1 MRIFL
6 AGATTYIG
14 WAVLDA
20 CLRAGH
26 QVTALVRDARAAA
39 QVKAKGAAPVLGDPG
54 NGAAWQSVAETN
66 DALVHAA
73 YEHAPRGAEIDRLV
87 LDTLLAAAR
96 AYHEQPRVLVYTSHV
111 WVLGTTHGIVAAE
124 DRPVAPLEVAA
135 WRPVHETLTLDAAAP
150 NVRVAVVRAGIVY
163 GGGRGLV
170 SDLLKAGANGLVRVV
185 GDGRNHWALVYD
197 RDLADLYVRILAAP
211 DASGIFHANDEGDE
225 RVIDIAEAIAR
236 SAKTP
241 ADIRHIPIEEARAKM
256 GPIAD
261 ALAADQIV
269 RSARSRA
276 IGWVPALRSVAG
288 NVPRLMEEWRRA
300 QE

>member
-26 QVTALVRDARAAA
+26 QVTALARDARSAA
-39 QVKAKGAAPVLGDPG
+39 QVKAKGAASVRGDPG
-54 NGAAWQSVAETN
+54 DGPPWQAVAEQH
-66 DALVHAA
+66 DALVHTA
-73 YEHAPRGAEIDRLV
+73 YEHSPRGAEVDRRA
-87 LDTLLAAAR
+87 LDTMLAAAGT
-96 AYHEQPRVLVYTSHV
+96 YHAQPRVLVYTSHL
-111 WVLGTTHGIVAAE
+111 WVLGSTRGAAAE
-124 DRPVAPLEVAA
+124 DQPAAPLEVAA
-135 WRPVHETLTLDAAAP
+135 WRTVQEDKVLAAAGP
-150 NVRVAVVRAGIVY
+150 GLRTAIVRPGIVY
-163 GGGRGLV
+163 GGGRGIV

-185 GDGRNHWALVYD
+185 GDGRNHWAVVYD
-197 RDLADLYVRILAAP
+197 RDLADLYVRIVATLGAA
-211 DASGIFHANDEGDE
+211 GIFHANDEGDE

-241 ADIRHIPIEEARAKM
+241 ADIRHIPIEEARVKM

-261 ALAADQIV
+261 ALAADQVV
-269 RSARSRA
+269 RSARARA
-276 IGWVPALRSVAG
+276 IGWTPTLRSVAG

>member
-26 QVTALVRDARAAA
+26 QVTALVRDARSAA
-39 QVKAKGAAPVLGDPG
+39 QVKAKGAACVLGDPAD
-54 NGAAWQSVAETN
+54 GAVWQGIAEKH
-66 DALVHAA
+66 DGLVHTA
-73 YEHAPRGAEIDRLV
+73 YEHSLRGAELDR
-87 LDTLLAAAR
+87 R
-96 AYHEQPRVLVYTSHV
+96 ALE
-111 WVLGTTHGIVAAE
+111 WVLGSTHGAAAE
-124 DRPVAPLEVAA
+124 DQPPAPLEVAA
-135 WRPVHETLTLDAAAP
+135 WRTAHEALVLDAAGPAL
-150 NVRVAVVRAGIVY
+150 RTAVVRAGIVY
-163 GGGRGLV
+163 GGGRGIV

-185 GDGRNHWALVYD
+185 GDGRNRWALVYD
-197 RDLADLYVRILAAP
+197 RDLADLYVRILGEAGAA
-211 DASGIFHANDEGDE
+211 GIFHANDEGDE

-256 GPIAD
+256 GPIAE
-261 ALAADQIV
+261 ALAADQVV
-269 RSARSRA
+269 RSARARA
-276 IGWVPALRSVAG
+276 IGWIPGLRSVAG

>member
-26 QVTALVRDARAAA
+26 QVTALVRDARSAAL
-39 QVKAKGAAPVLGDPG
+39 VKAKGAACVLGDPG
-54 NGAAWQSVAETN
+54 DGAAWQGVAEKH
-66 DALVHAA
+66 DGLVHTA
-73 YEHAPRGAEIDRLV
+73 YEHSPRGAELDRRV
-87 LDTLLAAAR
+87 LDALLAAAR
-96 AYHEQPRVLVYTSHV
+96 AYHEQPRVLVYTSHI
-111 WVLGTTHGIVAAE
+111 WVLGSTRGVAAE
-124 DRPVAPLEVAA
+124 DQPPAPLEVAA
-135 WRPVHETLTLDAAAP
+135 WRTAHEALVLDAAGPAL
-150 NVRVAVVRAGIVY
+150 RTAVVRAGIVY
-163 GGGRGLV
+163 GGGRGIV
-170 SDLLKAGANGLVRVV
+170 SDLLKAGANGLVRIV

-197 RDLADLYVRILAAP
+197 RDLADLYVRILGGPGAA
-211 DASGIFHANDEGDE
+211 GIFHANDEGDE

-256 GPIAD
+256 GPIAE

-269 RSARSRA
+269 RSARARA
-276 IGWVPALRSVAG
+276 IGWMPALRSVAG